1 LIYRFSTKIH
11 HTTTTGTG
19 SNDNDNNNNSNN
31 NNEPNDQNEKD
42 DFTIINDWDD
52 VGQSQQWVNTNTNTD
67 NYNNQRTLLG
77 GPSLFSPPSPST
89 STSSSSSTTSR
100 SSNNNYNNDN
110 GFVVNEREVQ
120 LVSLFER
127 TLPIQIITLL
137 AIISFTIYIG
147 LSGGITDGSDRY
159 TYSDMEND
167 MDTAATT
174 TTTTTTILLEP
185 EISKPLLNDASEM
198 GPSVFL

>member
-1 LIYRFSTKIH
+1 
-11 HTTTTGTG
+11 
-19 SNDNDNNNNSNN
+19 
-31 NNEPNDQNEKD
+31 
-42 DFTIINDWDD
+42 
-52 VGQSQQWVNTNTNTD
+52 
-67 NYNNQRTLLG
+67 
-77 GPSLFSPPSPST
+77 
-89 STSSSSSTTSR
+89 
-100 SSNNNYNNDN
+100 
-110 GFVVNEREVQ
+110 

-159 TYSDMEND
+159 TYSDMEYD
-167 MDTAATT
+167 MDTATT
-174 TTTTTTILLEP
+174 TTTTIILLEP